1 MVRQR
6 LFNSK
11 GILSVIRKRRED
23 LEVKL
28 KKYDSDELLRTS
40 DTDVIEWLISEC
52 ILDVP
57 RLGKPRVVDY
67 GDTSIDVGE
76 KEVEISG
83 IQKIPLLKEQLLPL
97 RFLSRVMRICFKFN
111 PEYVG
116 CLRLQRRCCMNA
128 GNSMIPLILRFLP
141 QKRNLL
147 IPLGLSGI
155 MQQRPSSIRIS
166 YL

>member
-76 KEVEISG
+76 KEVEISRNPEDTSIEG
-83 IQKIPLLKEQLLPL
+83 TAVTFKIPFEGDEDLFQVQPGVRRMSQTPAALLHE
-97 RFLSRVMRICFKFN
+97 CW
-111 PEYVG
+111 
-116 CLRLQRRCCMNA
+116 
-128 GNSMIPLILRFLP
+128 
-141 QKRNLL
+141 
-147 IPLGLSGI
+147 
-155 MQQRPSSIRIS
+155 
-166 YL
+166 